1 MHVSVWRVTLHFL
14 LLNGVYFGSRP
25 VVVAHHW
32 LSVLRGEMSETLD
45 GIHSSSCLPPR
56 HMLPVREEVC
66 QLAPH

>member
-1 MHVSVWRVTLHFL
+1 MHVSGRYVTLHSL

-32 LSVLRGEMSETLD
+32 LSVLRGEMSEAS
-45 GIHSSSCLPPR
+45 GGSHSSSCLPPR
-56 HMLPVREEVC
+56 HMPPVRQEVC